1 MNPVILSIV
10 FVAYLLLLF
19 FIAFKAEGWKWKGRK
34 ITSLPLVYA
43 LSVSVFCTAWTF
55 YGSLGSAST
64 GSLNFLAVY
73 LGPTIMAPLGF
84 LLLKKLVRVCKLQQI
99 TSLADLISSRYGKN
113 ISLGSIVTV
122 CCFIG
127 IVPYLSLQL
136 KAISESFRILGG
148 YSFDYKGVD
157 TIALVISFVLIGFTV
172 LFGSRKT
179 LTSEQHS
186 GLLAA
191 VAFESIVKLFVFLL
205 AGLIIS
211 YLAWNSL
218 SVGLNSDRIVSGFA
232 SFFKEKEHS
241 TFNFGDWFWVALISG
256 FASILLPRMF
266 QINVVENDSEHN
278 LTHSVWVFP
287 FYLLL
292 INIFVLPIAYAGYLF
307 LGNNTITDYTLLL
320 LPLKYNLPWLA
331 VFVFIGGISAATSMV
346 IVETIALSTMFSNS
360 LVIPFL
366 ARQANSNSKI
376 SSIGNS
382 TLFIRKF
389 GVFFTILSAY
399 LYYEFVSHYTSLISI
414 GLISFVSVAQ
424 FAPSVFGGLYWKSG
438 NKYGALSGIIIGFVV
453 WFFTLIVPSLAQN
466 NILSRD
472 IIDYGL
478 FHLAWLKP
486 NSLFG
491 LDGWGSI
498 AHASFWSLLFNFG
511 CYIVVSV
518 WTNQTE
524 EEKAQAE
531 LFVDIF
537 KYSEVYESSVV
548 YKGVAYI
555 PDVKALLANFVGDVR
570 ANNLINAF
578 SKRHKIENDISA
590 KADPRMVAFVERTLS
605 GIVGSASSRLMVATV
620 VKEEEV
626 SVQELM
632 GVLKESQSLIALNN
646 ELKRKTI
653 ELNNTKSDLEDTNR
667 KLIQLDEL
675 KDDFLTTVTHELR
688 TPITSIRA
696 FSEILYDNPD
706 MEIEDRQHYTNII
719 TRETERI
726 TRLIAQVLDL
736 EKYES
741 GRQKLHL
748 TRFDL
753 YDVVISV
760 IEGMQQLVAEKQIN
774 INVTEFSHLVIA
786 DEDKITQVLINL
798 ISNAVKFVPQNTG
811 EISIECSLVS
821 GMINLVVSDN
831 GKGIDPQFHELIFDK
846 FYQAENQTIRK
857 PKGSGLG
864 LAICKKIMQLHG
876 GDISLR
882 SILGQG
888 SEFTIIFPIN
898 REV

>member
-1 MNPVILSIV
+1 
-10 FVAYLLLLF
+10 
-19 FIAFKAEGWKWKGRK
+19 
-34 ITSLPLVYA
+34 
-43 LSVSVFCTAWTF
+43 
-55 YGSLGSAST
+55 
-64 GSLNFLAVY
+64 
-73 LGPTIMAPLGF
+73 
-84 LLLKKLVRVCKLQQI
+84 
-99 TSLADLISSRYGKN
+99 
-113 ISLGSIVTV
+113 
-122 CCFIG
+122 
-127 IVPYLSLQL
+127 
-136 KAISESFRILGG
+136 
-148 YSFDYKGVD
+148 
-157 TIALVISFVLIGFTV
+157 
-172 LFGSRKT
+172 
-179 LTSEQHS
+179 
-186 GLLAA
+186 
-191 VAFESIVKLFVFLL
+191 
-205 AGLIIS
+205 
-211 YLAWNSL
+211 
-218 SVGLNSDRIVSGFA
+218 
-232 SFFKEKEHS
+232 
-241 TFNFGDWFWVALISG
+241 
-256 FASILLPRMF
+256 
-266 QINVVENDSEHN
+266 
-278 LTHSVWVFP
+278 
-287 FYLLL
+287 
-292 INIFVLPIAYAGYLF
+292 
-307 LGNNTITDYTLLL
+307 
-320 LPLKYNLPWLA
+320 
-331 VFVFIGGISAATSMV
+331 
-346 IVETIALSTMFSNS
+346 
-360 LVIPFL
+360 
-366 ARQANSNSKI
+366 
-376 SSIGNS
+376 
-382 TLFIRKF
+382 
-389 GVFFTILSAY
+389 LSAY

-424 FAPSVFGGLYWKSG
+424 FAPAVFGGLYWKSG
-438 NKYGALSGIIIGFVV
+438 NKFGALSGIIIGFVV

-478 FHLAWLKP
+478 FHLSWLKP

-511 CYIVVSV
+511 CYIIVSV

-632 GVLKESQSLIALNN
+632 GVLKESQNLIALNN
-646 ELKRKTI
+646 ELKRKTF
-653 ELNNTKSDLEDTNR
+653 ELNNTKSVLEETNR

-706 MEIEDRQHYTNII
+706 MELEDRQHYTNII

-753 YDVVISV
+753 YDIVINV
-760 IEGMQQLVAEKQIN
+760 IEGMQQLVTEKQVN
-774 INVTEFSHLVIA
+774 INVAEFSYVVVA

-811 EISIECSLVS
+811 EITIDSTLDKGLIK
-821 GMINLVVSDN
+821 LVVSDN

-882 SILGQG
+882 SILGEG
-888 SEFTIIFPIN
+888 SEFTIVFPIK
-898 REV
+898 REN

>member
-1 MNPVILSIV
+1 MNPLILSIV

-34 ITSLPLVYA
+34 VTSLPLVYA

-113 ISLGSIVTV
+113 ISLGSIVTI

-157 TIALVISFVLIGFTV
+157 TIALVISFILIGFTV

-191 VAFESIVKLFVFLL
+191 VAFESVVKLFVFLL

-218 SVGLNSDRIVSGFA
+218 SAGLNTDGIISGFA
-232 SFFKEKEHS
+232 SFFKEKES
-241 TFNFGDWFWVALISG
+241 IPFNFGDWFWVALISG

-287 FYLLL
+287 LYLLL

-376 SSIGNS
+376 SSIGNI

-399 LYYEFVSHYTSLISI
+399 LYYEFESHYTSLISI

-424 FAPSVFGGLYWKSG
+424 FAPAVFGGLYWKSG
-438 NKYGALSGIIIGFVV
+438 NKFGALSGIIIGFVV

-466 NILSRD
+466 DILSRD

-478 FHLAWLKP
+478 FHLVWLKP

-511 CYIVVSV
+511 CYIIVSV

-632 GVLKESQSLIALNN
+632 GVLKESQNLIALNN
-646 ELKRKTI
+646 ELKRKTF
-653 ELNNTKSDLEDTNR
+653 ELNNTKSVLEETNR

-706 MEIEDRQHYTNII
+706 MELEDRQHYTNII

-753 YDVVISV
+753 YDIVINV
-760 IEGMQQLVAEKQIN
+760 IEGMQQLVAEKQVN
-774 INVTEFSHLVIA
+774 INVAEFSYVVVA

-811 EISIECSLVS
+811 EITIDSTLDKGLIK
-821 GMINLVVSDN
+821 LVVSDN

-882 SILGQG
+882 SILGEG
-888 SEFTIIFPIN
+888 SEFTIVFPIK
-898 REV
+898 REN